1 MSSIRGIVKDIIIVA
16 TCVAVIWIG
25 LTAYFGAQ
33 NPFYVVSS
41 GSMYPELAMHDII
54 VISGYALFEDVKIG
68 DIIVFD
74 RPKDHDKVIVHRV
87 VAVVDDDPL
96 TLRTKGDNNQNS
108 IVGTDYPITEE
119 EYKGT
124 VVEIGDHFGTGQTHV
139 IPQIGYITKILQP
152 PINYIII
159 VVIIGIMII
168 REIVKRQKKA
178 LVKQAKTESVI
189 KRLPFVKPEKTP
201 SHRIKRYHNEPKY
214 KEWFDK
220 MRGLKPIYEV
230 LGITLLEYKEI
241 QNDLLKEKES
251 QEKKST
257 EKLGEEKPKHDIDS
271 LLDEL
276 KRDAEKTKID
286 NN

>member
-1 MSSIRGIVKDIIIVA
+1 MSSIRGTVKDIIIIV

-41 GSMYPELAMHDII
+41 GSMYPELAKHDII
-54 VISGYALFEDVKIG
+54 VISGHALFEDVKIG

-108 IVGTDYPITEE
+108 MVGTDYPITEE

-124 VVEIGDHFGTGQTHV
+124 VIHV
-139 IPQIGYITKILQP
+139 IPQVGYITKILQP

-159 VVIIGIMII
+159 AVIIGIMII
-168 REIVKRQKKA
+168 RQIAKNKAGKHYEQVKAESEIKNYDKSQ
-178 LVKQAKTESVI
+178 
-189 KRLPFVKPEKTP
+189 P
-201 SHRIKRYHNEPKY
+201 NE
-214 KEWFDK
+214 
-220 MRGLKPIYEV
+220 
-230 LGITLLEYKEI
+230 
-241 QNDLLKEKES
+241 
-251 QEKKST
+251 
-257 EKLGEEKPKHDIDS
+257 
-271 LLDEL
+271 
-276 KRDAEKTKID
+276 KID
-286 NN
+286 GD

>member
-1 MSSIRGIVKDIIIVA
+1 MTTGSIRGIVKDLIIVA
-16 TCVAVIWIG
+16 VCVTVIWIG
-25 LTAYFGAQ
+25 LTSYFGAQ

-41 GSMYPELAMHDII
+41 GSMYPELAMYDII
-54 VISGYALFEDVKIG
+54 VISGHTLFEDVKIG

-124 VVEIGDHFGTGQTHV
+124 VIHV
-139 IPQIGYITKILQP
+139 IPQVGYITKILQP

-271 LLDEL
+271 LLDDL
-276 KRDAEKTKID
+276 KRDAEKTKKDD
-286 NN
+286 N

>member
-1 MSSIRGIVKDIIIVA
+1 MSSIGGIVKDIIIVA

-25 LTAYFGAQ
+25 LMAYFGAE

-54 VISGYALFEDVKIG
+54 VISGHALFEDVKIG

-74 RPKDHDKVIVHRV
+74 KPQGRDKVIVHRV

-124 VVEIGDHFGTGQTHV
+124 VIHV
-139 IPQIGYITKILQP
+139 IPQVGYITKILQP

-159 VVIIGIMII
+159 AVIIGIMII
-168 REIVKRQKKA
+168 RQISKNKKKA
-178 LVKQAKTESVI
+178 LLEQVKAESEI
-189 KRLPFVKPEKTP
+189 NDYDKSQPNEKMDQLPKDAEYIEPEDFAT
-201 SHRIKRYHNEPKY
+201 
-214 KEWFDK
+214 
-220 MRGLKPIYEV
+220 
-230 LGITLLEYKEI
+230 
-241 QNDLLKEKES
+241 

-257 EKLGEEKPKHDIDS
+257 EKPEENTKSEGIPEFFLDKEKESEEKK
-271 LLDEL
+271 
-276 KRDAEKTKID
+276 
-286 NN
+286 

>member
-1 MSSIRGIVKDIIIVA
+1 MATDSIRGIVKDIVIVVI
-16 TCVAVIWIG
+16 CVAVIWIG
-25 LTAYFGAQ
+25 LQVYFGTQ

-41 GSMYPELAMHDII
+41 GSMYPELAMYDII
-54 VISGYALFEDVKIG
+54 VVSGHMLFEDVKIG

-119 EYKGT
+119 EYIGT
-124 VVEIGDHFGTGQTHV
+124 SVYV
-139 IPQIGYITKILQP
+139 IPQVGFITKILQP

-168 REIVKRQKKA
+168 RHISKNKKKA
-178 LVKQAKTESVI
+178 LAEKVKAESEI
-189 KRLPFVKPEKTP
+189 NDYDESQSIEKIDQLPK
-201 SHRIKRYHNEPKY
+201 
-214 KEWFDK
+214 DA
-220 MRGLKPIYEV
+220 
-230 LGITLLEYKEI
+230 EYS
-241 QNDLLKEKES
+241 ES
-251 QEKKST
+251 KDFATQEKKPA

-271 LLDEL
+271 LLHDL
-276 KRDAEKTKID
+276 KRDAGKTKID
-286 NN
+286 DN